1 MFPVRATS
9 RYDAGSRVQDTGYTR
24 GQWRMRSTHAPPYHR
39 ISPLNP
45 WHLVSSYFFVSILSM
60 STEDSASSQAGSSA
74 PSAEVLKDSDR
85 ELLQEV
91 ASLPTAASQGPRDG
105 DRTHGELAPHLC
117 YYSLL
122 LVGLLWW
129 REIGGTAATGLKL
142 TFFTACPDLSCPCR
156 HVYSSIYVLLVARF
170 AVLLA
175 PGMRASFKCEP

>member
-1 MFPVRATS
+1 MAHAQ
-9 RYDAGSRVQDTGYTR
+9 YA
-24 GQWRMRSTHAPPYHR
+24 RSSVPSDIAAQSLAPGKQ
-39 ISPLNP
+39 L
-45 WHLVSSYFFVSILSM
+45 FFVSILSM

-129 REIGGTAATGLKL
+129 REIGGRGQRISGARSLPWRQVVGGETG
-142 TFFTACPDLSCPCR
+142 
-156 HVYSSIYVLLVARF
+156 
-170 AVLLA
+170 AVLGATQVGCNWHWSCVDGA
-175 PGMRASFKCEP
+175 P